1 MLPEGDGLPAGLC
14 PRTEFPIWRLGLQAP
29 PMQLS
34 SAEEAGANGPQGIG
48 TRNKAGGV
56 MRAKQGIWASFILA
70 AVVVWTGSLLAPAR
84 ADEGMFPLSELGR
97 LNLQAKGLQLRP
109 DEVFNPQG
117 IALVNGICKVN
128 GCTGSFVS
136 SQGLIVTNHHCAFDA
151 IQKASTAERDL
162 LAKGFLARNHAAEIP
177 APGYTVRITESYEDV
192 SAAVLAVVTPEMSF
206 TDRTKAIERRRKELE
221 QAAEKANPGLRA
233 EVAEMF
239 TGKTYILFLYTF
251 LRDIRLVFAPPA
263 AVGVFGGENDNW
275 EWPRHT
281 GDFSF
286 MRAYTAADG
295 SSAAYS
301 PDNVPYQ
308 PKRFVQVAPQGA
320 SEEDFVFIL
329 GYPGRTARHRT
340 ASFLRYEHQ
349 VRLPAIVDLYA
360 WQIAEMNA
368 AGAEDRSIAIKHA
381 ARTRSLANVEKR
393 SRGQIQGLNRTT
405 ITADRAATEQKLQQY
420 IDADSA
426 RQARYGRALAEID
439 AVYAEMTAA
448 APFEINI
455 RELKSACRA
464 LAFGYA
470 VYEAAVERAKP
481 DLERESAYMDR
492 NWEQTRQ
499 QLLLDVKDW
508 HPPTDERMLAGML
521 ERLASIPTARELPG
535 LKEILSAGEVEAAA
549 RKLIRATSVG
559 RPEFVET
566 ALQQDTAEL
575 AKSDDPV
582 MRLVVELY
590 PKYVELR
597 DLDKAREGR
606 LARAYGDLIDIKR
619 EFQAADFVPDANA
632 TLRLTY
638 GYVRGYSPSDAI
650 YKKPFTTLRGLIE
663 KTTGEEPYVT
673 PPEVLAAW
681 RAGEFGRFVAPKL
694 GQVPVALL
702 YSTDTTGG
710 NSGSPVL
717 NSRGQL
723 IGVNFDRTFEATIND
738 FAWNADYSRSIGV
751 DIRYVL
757 WITGVVYGGDNLLSE
772 MGVPSAK

>member
-1 MLPEGDGLPAGLC
+1 MRLKLGIWLVFVLTVGLL
-14 PRTEFPIWRLGLQAP
+14 
-29 PMQLS
+29 
-34 SAEEAGANGPQGIG
+34 
-48 TRNKAGGV
+48 AGG
-56 MRAKQGIWASFILA
+56 SPA
-70 AVVVWTGSLLAPAR
+70 AIK

-109 DEVFNPQG
+109 EEVFNPQG

-136 SQGLIVTNHHCAFDA
+136 PKGLIVTNHHCAFDA
-151 IQKASTAERDL
+151 IQKASTTERDL
-162 LAKGFLARNHAAEIP
+162 LEKGFLAREWTEEIP

-221 QAAEKANPGLRA
+221 QAAEKTNPGLRA

-263 AVGVFGGENDNW
+263 AIGVFGGENDNW

-281 GDFSF
+281 GDFAF
-286 MRAYTAADG
+286 MRAYTAPDG

-301 PDNVPYQ
+301 PDNVPYE

-340 ASFLRYEHQ
+340 ASFLRFEQQ

-368 AGAEDRSIAIKHA
+368 AGAEDRSVAIKHA

-405 ITADRAATEQKLQQY
+405 ITADRAAVERELQAY
-420 IDADSA
+420 IAADSG
-426 RQARYGRALAEID
+426 RKSRYGTTLAEID
-439 AVYAEMTAA
+439 AVYADMTAA
-448 APFEINI
+448 AQFEINF

-464 LAFGYA
+464 LALGST

-481 DLERESAYMDR
+481 DLEREAPYMDR

-521 ERLASIPTARELPG
+521 ERLASISAAKEVPG
-535 LKEILSAGEVEAAA
+535 LQALLSSPDLEAAA
-549 RKLIRATSVG
+549 RSLITATQCG
-559 RPEFVET
+559 QPEFIESG
-566 ALQQDTAEL
+566 LKMGSAEL
-575 AKSDDPV
+575 AQLPDPL
-582 MRLVVELY
+582 MKLAIELY
-590 PKYVELR
+590 PKYVQLR
-597 DLDKAREGR
+597 DLDKEREGR

-619 EFQAADFVPDANA
+619 EFQAASFVPDANA

-638 GYVRGYSPSDAI
+638 GFVRGYSPVDAI
-650 YKKPFTTLRGLIE
+650 YKKPFTTLKGLVE
-663 KTTGEEPYVT
+663 KTTGEEPYIT
-673 PPEVLAAW
+673 PAEVLSAW
-681 RAGEFGRFVAPKL
+681 RTGEFGNFVAPKL

-717 NSRGQL
+717 NARGQL

-757 WITGVVYGGDNLLSE
+757 WITGVVYGGDNLLAE
-772 MGVPSAK
+772 MGVAGTK

>member
-1 MLPEGDGLPAGLC
+1 MRLKLGIWLVFVLTVGLL
-14 PRTEFPIWRLGLQAP
+14 
-29 PMQLS
+29 
-34 SAEEAGANGPQGIG
+34 
-48 TRNKAGGV
+48 AGG
-56 MRAKQGIWASFILA
+56 SPA
-70 AVVVWTGSLLAPAR
+70 AIK

-109 DEVFNPQG
+109 EEVFNPQG

-136 SQGLIVTNHHCAFDA
+136 PKGLIVTNHHCAFDA
-151 IQKASTAERDL
+151 IQKASTTERDL
-162 LAKGFLARNHAAEIP
+162 LEKGFLAREWTEEIP

-206 TDRTKAIERRRKELE
+206 TDRTKAIERCRKELE
-221 QAAEKANPGLRA
+221 QAAEKTNPGLRA

-263 AVGVFGGENDNW
+263 AIGVFGGENDNW

-281 GDFSF
+281 GDFAF
-286 MRAYTAADG
+286 MRAYTAPDG

-301 PDNVPYQ
+301 PDNVPYE

-340 ASFLRYEHQ
+340 ASFLRFEQQ

-368 AGAEDRSIAIKHA
+368 AGAEDRSVAIKHA

-405 ITADRAATEQKLQQY
+405 ITADRAAVERELQAY
-420 IDADSA
+420 IAADFGRKS
-426 RQARYGRALAEID
+426 RYGTTLAEID
-439 AVYAEMTAA
+439 AVYADMTAA
-448 APFEINI
+448 AQFEINF

-464 LAFGYA
+464 LALGST

-481 DLERESAYMDR
+481 DLEREAPYMDR

-521 ERLASIPTARELPG
+521 ERLASISAAKEVPG
-535 LKEILSAGEVEAAA
+535 LQALLSSPDLEAAA
-549 RKLIRATSVG
+549 RSLITATQCG
-559 RPEFVET
+559 QPEFFESGLKMG
-566 ALQQDTAEL
+566 AAEL
-575 AKSDDPV
+575 AQLPDPL
-582 MRLVVELY
+582 MKLAIELY
-590 PKYVELR
+590 PKYVQLR
-597 DLDKAREGR
+597 DLDKEREGR

-619 EFQAADFVPDANA
+619 EFQAASFVPDANA

-638 GYVRGYSPSDAI
+638 GFVRGYSPVDAI
-650 YKKPFTTLRGLIE
+650 YKKPFTTLKGLVE
-663 KTTGEEPYVT
+663 KTTGEEPYIT
-673 PPEVLAAW
+673 PAEVLSAW
-681 RAGEFGRFVAPKL
+681 RTGEFGNFVAPKL

-717 NSRGQL
+717 NARGQL

-757 WITGVVYGGDNLLSE
+757 WITGVVYGGDNLLAE
-772 MGVPSAK
+772 MGVAGTK